1 MALGKGNKVFVY
13 LTEKSSVFIII
24 YSVNGSNILYFS
36 ELMMFIY
43 VYSYEHS
50 CPNFLPWKCFF
61 IIMYSLLPVV
71 LNKISSSKNRFH
83 SI

>member
-13 LTEKSSVFIII
+13 LTEKSSVFVII

-50 CPNFLPWKCFF
+50 CPNFLP
-61 IIMYSLLPVV
+61 
-71 LNKISSSKNRFH
+71 
-83 SI
+83 

>member
-1 MALGKGNKVFVY
+1 MQTKAFNFFFIICHFKKSQMALGKGNKVFVY

-50 CPNFLPWKCFF
+50 CPNFLP
-61 IIMYSLLPVV
+61 
-71 LNKISSSKNRFH
+71 
-83 SI
+83 

>member
-43 VYSYEHS
+43 VYS
-50 CPNFLPWKCFF
+50 
-61 IIMYSLLPVV
+61 
-71 LNKISSSKNRFH
+71 
-83 SI
+83 